1 MSGLIV
7 VCIILHNTFVTF
19 DDKAWEEEDEEIINE
34 ELGEVV
40 ATYVGVNFRQR
51 VQNKLVMHYI

>member
-7 VCIILHNTFVTF
+7 VRIILHNTFVTF

-34 ELGEVV
+34 ELGEVA
-40 ATYVGVNFRQR
+40 ATDDGVN
-51 VQNKLVMHYI
+51 